1 MTLKEAWT
9 YQLDWLA
16 IMRILGLEAISDIPE
31 FKKEKAIKKMSK
43 QYGDELLNSLTPHEL
58 DELMANELRDIMKK
72 ELIIIEKVK
81 EKQERDLRNKIA
93 PFNKAGVI
101 GLDMDPEDFM
111 KFFNKTMR
119 RGDDDEDNDDDGDR
133 NDDDKNGYYI

>member
-1 MTLKEAWT
+1 MTLKEPWT
-9 YQLDWLA
+9 YQLDWLT
-16 IMRILGLEAISDIPE
+16 IMRILGLETINDIPE
-31 FKKEKAIKKMSK
+31 YKKEKAIRKMSK

-81 EKQERDLRNKIA
+81 EKRERDLRSKIA
-93 PFNKAGVI
+93 PFKKAGVI
-101 GLDMDPEDFM
+101 GIDMDPEDFM

-119 RGDDDEDNDDDGDR
+119 RGDDDDDDDDVER
-133 NDDDKNGYYI
+133 NDEDKNGYYI